1 MTDFN
6 RAAITAI
13 ETDIHNMLRHRPSAE
28 ALEFMA
34 YFGMLT
40 SRLVTH
46 YAIAHIKS
54 LDGQEVT
61 PEAVRAIVTDVMQ
74 RSSELSVD

>member
-6 RAAITAI
+6 KAAITAI

-28 ALEFMA
+28 TIAFMA

-40 SRLVTH
+40 FRQVTH
-46 YAIAHIKS
+46 YAIAHIES
-54 LDGQEVT
+54 LDGQDFT
-61 PEAVRAIVTDVMQ
+61 DEAARAIVTDVMQ
-74 RSSELSVD
+74 RSSELSID